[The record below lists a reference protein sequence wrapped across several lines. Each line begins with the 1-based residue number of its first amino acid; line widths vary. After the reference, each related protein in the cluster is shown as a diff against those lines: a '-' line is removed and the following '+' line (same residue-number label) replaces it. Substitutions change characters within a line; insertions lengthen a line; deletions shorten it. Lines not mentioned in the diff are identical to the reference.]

1 MVTVC
6 KNMQKVFFF
15 KLIHL
20 SYILFFSVIGI
31 FIMLASNFLLTSE
44 GYILFIS
51 IIGILITSF
60 ISIMTFHKQTD
71 VDSARFCVEL
81 CRRVNKM
88 YTDEVKQRLEEGSR
102 KNVSM
107 KKEDKIKYN
116 KDLEMRKMNFVN
128 EMEQVAVLTK
138 EKVIKEFFTME
149 FFDHVLKML
158 SDENNDFRKY
168 IDDVNKKNPKVYDKL
183 LWLLHKYKSNKK
195 GFCVIFGC

>member
-1 MVTVC
+1 
-6 KNMQKVFFF
+6 MQKVFFF

-31 FIMLASNFLLTSE
+31 LIMLATNFLITSE

-60 ISIMTFHKQTD
+60 ISIITFHKQTD

-88 YTDEVKQRLEEGSR
+88 YTKEVKQRLEEGSR

-107 KKEDKIKYN
+107 KKEDIIKYN

-149 FFDHVLKML
+149 FFTHILEKL
-158 SDENNDFRKY
+158 NDENNEFRMY
-168 IDDVNKKNPKVYDKL
+168 IDEKNNENPEEYDKL
-183 LWLLHKYKSNKK
+183 LWLLQKYKSNKK
-195 GFCVIFGC
+195 RFGLMIDT